1 MIVAIVPAGGLS
13 LRMGRPK
20 LVLDFGG
27 SAVIVRVVRA
37 LIDGGADRVLVV
49 VPRATDPSIS
59 KLHDLVIDAGATRVI
74 LDAQTP
80 DMRSTIECGLK
91 AAAMLAPSGVL
102 IAPGD
107 AVGMTRDVVAS
118 VINRFRA
125 DPSRIVVPNRQGKG
139 GHPLALPWDVASEIP
154 RLPQGVGVNAIVAD
168 RVGLVDAL
176 VVDLPGGDDD
186 LDTPEDYDRLSSMNP
201 HV

>member
-13 LRMGRPK
+13 RRMGQPK
-20 LVLDFGG
+20 LVLDLGG

-49 VPRATDPSIS
+49 VPKITDPSTS
-59 KLHDLVIDAGATRVI
+59 KLHDLVIAAGATPVI

-80 DMRSTIECGLK
+80 DMRATIERGLK
-91 AAAMLAPSGVL
+91 AAAIPAPLGVL

-125 DPSRIVVPNRQGKG
+125 DPSRIVVPRHQGKG
-139 GHPLALPWDVASEIP
+139 GHPLALPWNVASEIP
-154 RLPQGVGVNAIVAD
+154 ELPRGVGVNAIVAD
-168 RVGLVDAL
+168 RAGLVDSL
-176 VVDLPGGDDD
+176 VIDLPGGDDD
-186 LDTPEDYDRLSSMNP
+186 LDTPEDYDRLRR
-201 HV
+201 